1 MPSDIMK
8 KVLDAESSCDE
19 KKARA
24 HEEANAIIAEAEKKA
39 VSMIKEAESFAR
51 AKSKQILEKA
61 ESGAQKRIDGS
72 SSETLSEIASL
83 KAAAGEKYNDAV
95 RQIALYLLQLS

>member
-8 KVLDAESSCDE
+8 KVVEAEKGCDE
-19 KKARA
+19 KKAKARD
-24 HEEANAIIAEAEKKA
+24 EANAIIAEAEKKA
-39 VSMIKEAESFAR
+39 VSMIKEAEAFAR
-51 AKSKQILEKA
+51 AKSKMIIDKA
-61 ESGAQKRIDGS
+61 QSGAQEKISGG

-83 KAAAGEKYNDAV
+83 KAAAGEKQADAS